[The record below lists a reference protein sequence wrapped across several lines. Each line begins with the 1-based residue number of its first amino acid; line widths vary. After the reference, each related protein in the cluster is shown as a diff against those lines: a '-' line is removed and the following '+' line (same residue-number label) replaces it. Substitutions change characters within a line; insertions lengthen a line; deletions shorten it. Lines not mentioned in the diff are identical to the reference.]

1 MQTDKEFEDF
11 FRERLNGLEETP
23 PFNAWDKIKEDIKPP
38 RTYYREMAALLL
50 LCLVSAFIFLGIKT
64 QPGQT
69 GKPEIA
75 MAPKQ
80 ENTSQGQPTAT
91 KISPEIAATNFET
104 TNRTNPAD
112 AENES
117 FSEPQNA
124 ASSQPSKEI
133 VAGNSTVIALNKN
146 KPVTTNL
153 QVTLVEKDKIRK
165 VKTGKALSENKLN

>member
-80 ENTSQGQPTAT
+80 ENASHGQPTVT
-91 KISPEIAATNFET
+91 KVSPEIAATNIEIA
-104 TNRTNPAD
+104 NRTKSD
-112 AENES
+112 AAANEA
-117 FSEPQNA
+117 FSEPQN
-124 ASSQPSKEI
+124 
-133 VAGNSTVIALNKN
+133 
-146 KPVTTNL
+146 
-153 QVTLVEKDKIRK
+153 
-165 VKTGKALSENKLN
+165 